1 MHVSEIY
8 KRFNMDS
15 SEQTKFFEFIKKSNY
30 KYKNSFWSGC
40 YIDDSEN
47 IEGIVNEFRKN
58 YKKRFVPLSKESDV
72 VALAPEENKLMICPD
87 CGNQVSKRAQV
98 CIHCGCPISI
108 DDKKE
113 MSHFYGVRR
122 IDDKWVIGKAAT
134 FIARAWVINKQ
145 ATGVNDLSIIASGIT
160 RERAE
165 LLLDYL
171 VSHNGVGEIVE
182 DTECTQENQQ
192 MTIYIDTNINSK
204 APVMCPRCGSTEITT
219 GQRGY
224 SIISGF
230 VGSGKTTNRCG
241 KCGYSW
247 QP

>member
-8 KRFNMDS
+8 KKFNMDP
-15 SEQTKFFEFIKKSNY
+15 SEQRIFFDFIKNSNY
-30 KYKNSFWSGC
+30 KYKYSFWTGC
-40 YIDDSEN
+40 NIDDSEN
-47 IEGIVNEFRKN
+47 IESIVDEFRKN
-58 YKKRFVPLSKESDV
+58 NKKRFVSPYKES
-72 VALAPEENKLMICPD
+72 EGNIISTEQSKLMTCPD
-87 CGNQVSKRAQV
+87 CGNQVSRRAQV
-98 CIHCGCPISI
+98 CIHCGCPL
-108 DDKKE
+108 KE
-113 MSHFYGVRR
+113 DAKTSTHFYGVRR
-122 IDDKWVIGKAAT
+122 IDDKKVIGKAAT

-165 LLLDYL
+165 LLLDYF